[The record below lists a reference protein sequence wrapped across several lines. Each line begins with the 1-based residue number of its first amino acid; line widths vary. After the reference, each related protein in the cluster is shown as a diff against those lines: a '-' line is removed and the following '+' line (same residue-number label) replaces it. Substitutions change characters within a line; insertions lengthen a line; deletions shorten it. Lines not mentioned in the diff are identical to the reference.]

1 MAYSKQHYKALDDL
15 YDYMSGILELYRDAI
30 PMLKNELDAIVG
42 EDTEKLNLAMNAQQ
56 AIILKTRDFDEHMAS
71 FSKLIEVPN
80 GSLQELAANLPGDEG
95 RRFAKLHDDLKVT
108 VEEMLF
114 YRNKCREMLT
124 ARMHRLER
132 ILEQAGNPQ
141 ESTTYDSTASEVQT
155 SLFPKSFQTKI

>member
-71 FSKLIEVPN
+71 FSKLIEVP
-80 GSLQELAANLPGDEG
+80 
-95 RRFAKLHDDLKVT
+95 KVP
-108 VEEMLF
+108 VDW
-114 YRNKCREMLT
+114 YWSVACV
-124 ARMHRLER
+124 
-132 ILEQAGNPQ
+132 
-141 ESTTYDSTASEVQT
+141 SS
-155 SLFPKSFQTKI
+155 